1 MWLVQHLHSQLL
13 VLEAQVLHS
22 LDDFYTY
29 AIIRKKLFH
38 MEDFVYEV
46 IVDIC
51 ARTFKLKSS
60 DGDNKIIACEDSAE
74 FMRVLQVCDQMLE
87 PHMIKYA
94 ELALTTDK

>member
-1 MWLVQHLHSQLL
+1 MVQHLHLLLL

-29 AIIRKKLFH
+29 AIISKNYSQ

-51 ARTFKLKSS
+51 AKTFKLKSS

-74 FMRVLQVCDQMLE
+74 FMRVLEVCDQMLE
-87 PHMIKYA
+87 PYMIKYA